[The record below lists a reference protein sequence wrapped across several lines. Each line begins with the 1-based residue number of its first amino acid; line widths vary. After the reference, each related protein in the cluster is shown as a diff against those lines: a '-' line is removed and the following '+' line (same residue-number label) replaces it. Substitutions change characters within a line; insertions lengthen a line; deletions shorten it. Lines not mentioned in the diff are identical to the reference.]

1 MTSIKS
7 VVKGIILVISG
18 IAIVVVGGFMI
29 GAVARLWLPKEKKKE
44 KNSGDLDDVKKTG

>member
-1 MTSIKS
+1 MTSLKS
-7 VVKGIILVISG
+7 VLKGIVLVVSG

-44 KNSGDLDDVKKTG
+44 DSNDLDDVKKTG